1 MSATEQISE
10 EKECQKKAEI
20 LRAIASDME
29 DMLRKKLEGTD
40 IVDVECAERF
50 GRYVYCEIGR
60 KYMEIVEGFSEYCEE
75 EGLDEDACE
84 EEFMQAYEE
93 ELERINEE
101 SMIDV
106 RAVISTA
113 MFEIEVE
120 PLPCDGD
127 YCVAGAGVTV
137 FFRGDIEHFADES
150 YRKYWLD
157 KVAEVT
163 VALLREL

>member
-1 MSATEQISE
+1 MSAAE
-10 EKECQKKAEI
+10 EERVDI
-20 LRAIASDME
+20 LRTVAFDLE
-29 DMLRKKLEGTD
+29 DILRRKLEGTD
-40 IVDVECAERF
+40 ISDVECSERF
-50 GRYVYCEIGR
+50 GRYVYCGVGR
-60 KYMEIVEGFSEYCEE
+60 KYMEIGESVAEGLSEYCEE

-84 EEFMQAYEE
+84 EEFIQAYEE

-101 SMIDV
+101 NVIDV
-106 RAVISTA
+106 RAVIKTP

-120 PLPCDGD
+120 ALPCDGD
-127 YCVAGAGVTV
+127 YCVVGAGVTV

-150 YRKYWLD
+150 YRRYWLD